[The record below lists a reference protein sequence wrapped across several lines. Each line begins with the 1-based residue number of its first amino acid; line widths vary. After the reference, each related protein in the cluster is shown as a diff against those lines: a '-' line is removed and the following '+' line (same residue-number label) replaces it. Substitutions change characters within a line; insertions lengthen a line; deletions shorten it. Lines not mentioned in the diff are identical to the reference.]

1 MHHVGALGHGDDLV
15 DEFGGVGDADGVADV
30 ELLGGCELGVGVEGW
45 KGGRLTVI
53 VSWERCGVEGLRDVS
68 VGFKMPLLEPRYVGS
83 GRFTLYSFSCFMFR
97 RPRSPCSCHGLFP
110 VKIQIGLDA
119 SLT

>member
-30 ELLGGCELGVGVEGW
+30 ELLGDGLGCDLGVGVGGW

-68 VGFKMPLLEPRYVGS
+68 VGF
-83 GRFTLYSFSCFMFR
+83 
-97 RPRSPCSCHGLFP
+97 
-110 VKIQIGLDA
+110 
-119 SLT
+119 